1 MKLYLRVPESAAPS
15 LFTLAASLLRSSE
28 SELDELQ
35 KLIAEFSLLLTGG
48 S

>member
-1 MKLYLRVPESAAPS
+1 MKLYLRVPESAAAS
-15 LFTLAASLLRSSE
+15 LAASLLRSSE

-35 KLIAEFSLLLTGG
+35 KLIAEFSLLLAGG